1 MHCTAATRAEY
12 ASLKAQLQ
20 SETFPAAQPGGPQR
34 LWSDL
39 GYEEQ
44 GKLLKD
50 RLKKYCQRVRF
61 RWGGPGVGSMA
72 HELSHFALAAAVPQ
86 GSSRHT
92 ELDC

>member
-1 MHCTAATRAEY
+1 MHCPAATRAEY

-50 RLKKYCQRVRF
+50 RLKKYCQRVRGAV
-61 RWGGPGVGSMA
+61 RGSRGWGA
-72 HELSHFALAAAVPQ
+72 WYTAL
-86 GSSRHT
+86 GT
-92 ELDC
+92 